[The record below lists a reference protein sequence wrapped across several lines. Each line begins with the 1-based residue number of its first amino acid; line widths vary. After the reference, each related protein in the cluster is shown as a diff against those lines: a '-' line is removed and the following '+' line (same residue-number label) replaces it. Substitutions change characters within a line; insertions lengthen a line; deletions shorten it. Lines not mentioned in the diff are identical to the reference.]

1 MVESDDGETLV
12 PFDLDHIMAQIP
24 ELGKLHL
31 QLESYSL
38 PKPIDSSDM
47 RPEHWCTLTEII
59 ASNYADMDGFLIL
72 HGSDTLAYT
81 ASALSFA
88 LAGLRK
94 PVILTG
100 SQLPIGMI
108 RTDARENFIT
118 AVELAGMHINNEPII
133 QEVAIYFEYK
143 LYRGNRTMKVSA
155 EAFEA
160 FESPN
165 YPVLAEA
172 GVHIDLNKKNL
183 WRSPF
188 DLFTAKPK
196 FDSNIGVLTMFP
208 GIQKAQVDAIL
219 NVHGQ
224 KGLILQTF
232 GSGNATREPWFIESI
247 ESAIERGL
255 IVLNLSQC
263 DKGAVEQGK
272 YQTSAALK
280 RIGVIGGADLTLEA
294 GITKLMFLLAHELD
308 PDILKEELTSNLRG
322 ELTGS

>member
-1 MVESDDGETLV
+1 MVESEDMKTLV
-12 PFDLDHIMAQIP
+12 PFNLDHIMELIP

-31 QLESYSL
+31 ELESYSF
-38 PKPIDSSDM
+38 PEPIDSSDM
-47 RPEHWCTLTEII
+47 HPDHWCQLTEII
-59 ASNYADMDGFLIL
+59 ASKYADMDGFLIL

-88 LAGLRK
+88 LAGLKK

-118 AVELAGMHINNEPII
+118 AVELAGMHKNDEPVI

-172 GVHIDLNKKNL
+172 GVHIDVNTKNL

-196 FDSNIGVLTMFP
+196 FDPNIGVLTLFP
-208 GIQKAQVDAIL
+208 GIQKQQVEAVL
-219 NVHGQ
+219 NVEGQ
-224 KGLILQTF
+224 KAVILQTF
-232 GSGNATREPWFIESI
+232 GSGNATRQPWFIKSLEN
-247 ESAIERGL
+247 AIGRGL
-255 IVLNLSQC
+255 IILNISQC
-263 DKGAVEQGK
+263 DKGSVEQGK

-280 RIGVIGGADLTLEA
+280 RIGVIGGGDLTLEA

-308 PDILKEELTSNLRG
+308 MDQLKTELTSNLRG
-322 ELTGS
+322 ELTEH